1 MSFICDSLIQNLNLR
16 VMRYGV
22 GINTH
27 LMLADITFV
36 VYGLLLV
43 IITIGFTGGL
53 GI

>member
-1 MSFICDSLIQNLNLR
+1 MSLTCDFPIQNQNPR

-22 GINTH
+22 FINTH

-36 VYGLLLV
+36 VYGLLL
-43 IITIGFTGGL
+43 IITVGFTSGL